1 MNMRFIP
8 VTEMTAPLNLA
19 IGISGASGTGKTYT
33 ALLMARGIAEE
44 MTGRK
49 GAPIGYIDTEN
60 RRALHYKQ
68 AFPEMLHLDFKATD
82 DQGSMLG
89 FGPERWIEAID
100 AADAAGLPVV
110 ILDSLSHSWEGVG
123 GILDLQAEEL
133 DRLTSEAEAK
143 AGGRYAVDP
152 AKFSEQAWI
161 KPKARYRRLVDR
173 IVRAR
178 TNIIICNRAKP
189 VRQAGFGEKAKNA
202 RQTKLRRDDVPWDI
216 SGDAAM
222 IFEMVVSVILD
233 PSAPGCPVHQ
243 IKVADQFKSLLDPRH
258 PMNSETGRQM
268 AEWAKGQGEAQK
280 RKELLD
286 AARTAARAGT
296 ASFADWWR
304 KADQDERRIANTIID
319 DLKATC
325 AEADRMDGAL
335 GDDPFAATG
344 AGSDEDDLVPDA
356 STDSSDA
363 TDTKADAAEIEAAY
377 MRGRAAGQQGRTA
390 QGCPAGLKDV
400 PALQAAWLRGWKEEA
415 APEADAASA

>member
-1 MNMRFIP
+1 MGMIRFIP
-8 VTEMTAPLNLA
+8 VTEINDPLTLS
-19 IGISGASGTGKTYT
+19 IGLSGGSGTGKTYS

-49 GAPIGYIDTEN
+49 GAQIGYVDTEN
-60 RRALHYKQ
+60 RRALHYKA
-68 AFPEMLHLDFKATD
+68 AFPEMMHFDFKAID
-82 DQGSMLG
+82 ADGKVVG
-89 FGPERWIEAID
+89 FPPERWIEVID
-100 AADAAGLPVV
+100 AVEEAGLPVA
-110 ILDSLSHSWEGVG
+110 ILDSFSHAWEGVG
-123 GILDLQAEEL
+123 GVLDLHAQTL
-133 DRLTSEAEAK
+133 DRLTGGNDALADKRSQLAWAE
-143 AGGRYAVDP
+143 V
-152 AKFSEQAWI
+152 
-161 KPKARYRRLVDR
+161 KPRYRRLIDR
-173 IVRAR
+173 IVRAKCHL
-178 TNIIICNRAKP
+178 IICTRAKP
-189 VRQAGFGEKAKNA
+189 VMQSGFGANAKNA
-202 RQTKLRRDDVPWDI
+202 RKTKTRRDDVPWDPA
-216 SGDAAM
+216 SDGDLM
-222 IFEMVVSVILD
+222 FEMTTMVILD

-243 IKVADQFKSLLDPRH
+243 IKVADQFKSLVDPRC
-258 PMNSETGRQM
+258 PLGVDTGRQM

-286 AARTAARAGT
+286 AARAAAREGT